1 MLAEVVDVV
10 GTMGVLQVVEEQ
22 VLALLKA
29 RTESAQLR
37 TLEAAAAVHL
47 LDTMQVLVVQAM

>member
-1 MLAEVVDVV
+1 
-10 GTMGVLQVVEEQ
+10 
-22 VLALLKA
+22 LLKA